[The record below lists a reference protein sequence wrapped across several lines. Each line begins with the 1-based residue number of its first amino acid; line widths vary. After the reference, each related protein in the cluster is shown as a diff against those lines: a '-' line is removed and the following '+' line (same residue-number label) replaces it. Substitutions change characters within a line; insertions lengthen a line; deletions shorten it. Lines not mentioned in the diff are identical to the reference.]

1 MNMKV
6 SKNIV
11 ILLLLISQQLLAQDV
26 SFKAAV
32 SKDRLGLNERLRI
45 TFSIDKQGGDDF
57 TPPDFRNFKVLAGP
71 MQSTNFSYV
80 NGKQSF
86 EQSYT
91 YTIQPIKKGVFTIS
105 SASIKFDG
113 NIVKTNTIKVTV
125 TDAVVIPKDPD
136 DPRYIASEN
145 IHLIAEI
152 SNTNPYVGESI
163 SVVYKIYVDVNKVS
177 VRNTREV
184 ESPSFN
190 GFWNQNI
197 EVKQWE
203 PKEGSFQGKPHRY
216 AIIKKTVL
224 IPQKSG
230 KLSIDPM
237 EIEISAGVPI
247 GRRDL
252 FGNMISNNTT
262 FTATTGKRIVN
273 VKPLP
278 IANKPADFTG
288 AVGDYKFNVTS
299 NKTEL
304 KANESA
310 QIKVEVS
317 GNGNLKLVGLP
328 QIETPNGLE
337 KYEPEHKEQIVTS
350 LGGLRGSVYDQYTI
364 VPQYRGKFKIPS
376 VSFSYFSLKDKSYKT
391 IKSNPIIIDA
401 PQGKTSTDVVDGGVG
416 IVKRDVISNAKDIR
430 YISTTANLIF
440 KTSKRDF
447 LGSKLF
453 YVLLILPLL
462 SIPLGIFIG
471 VKKEKRDSDIAG
483 NKRRIADKL
492 ARKYL
497 SEAKKQLGN
506 KEEFYIALEKALHN
520 YLKAKLRVETSD
532 ISKEKISELLQKRNV
547 NSNFI
552 EDFIKVLDD
561 CDYARYSPA
570 TNVMMQEE
578 YNMARTVIAKI
589 DKQL

>member
-1 MNMKV
+1 MRVYK
-6 SKNIV
+6 SIF
-11 ILLLLISQQLLAQDV
+11 ILLLLVSQQMMAQEV
-26 SFKAAV
+26 SFKSTV
-32 SKDRLGLNERLRI
+32 SKSRLGLNERLRI

-57 TPPDFRNFKVLAGP
+57 TPPDFKNFKVLSGP

-91 YTIQPIKKGVFTIS
+91 YTIQPNRKGIFTIP

-113 NIVKTNTIKVTV
+113 NIIKTNTIKVTV

-136 DPRYIASEN
+136 DPRYIASQN

-152 SNTNPYVGESI
+152 SNSNPYVGESI
-163 SVVYKIYVDVNKVS
+163 SVVYKIFVDVNKVS
-177 VRNTREV
+177 VRNTREI

-203 PKEGSFQGKPHRY
+203 PKEGSFQGKPHRF

-224 IPQKSG
+224 IPQKAG
-230 KLSIDPM
+230 ALSIDPM
-237 EIEISAGVPI
+237 EIEISAGVPL

-273 VKPLP
+273 VKALPQVNRPL
-278 IANKPADFTG
+278 DFTG
-288 AVGDYKFNVTS
+288 AVGDYDFNVS
-299 NKTEL
+299 SSKTEL

-310 QIKVEVS
+310 QIKVEVT

-328 QIETPNGLE
+328 KIETPDGLE
-337 KYEPEHKEQIVTS
+337 IYEPEHKEKIVTS
-350 LGGLRGSVYDQYTI
+350 LGGLRGSVYDQYTV
-364 VPQYRGKFKIPS
+364 VPQYRGKFKIPP
-376 VSFSYFSLKDKSYKT
+376 VSFSYFSLKDKTYKT
-391 IKSNPIIIDA
+391 INSDAIIINA
-401 PQGKTSTDVVDGGVG
+401 PQGKLSSEINNAVG
-416 IVKRDVISNAKDIR
+416 MVKRNVISNAKDIR
-430 YISTTANLIF
+430 FISTTSDLQIL
-440 KTSKRDF
+440 SKKEDF

-453 YVLLILPLL
+453 YALLLLPIL

-471 VKKEKRDSDIAG
+471 IKKEKRDSDIIG
-483 NKRRIADKL
+483 NKRRKADKL
-492 ARKYL
+492 AKKYL

-506 KEEFYIALEKALHN
+506 NEQFYIALERALHN

-532 ISKEKISELLQKRNV
+532 ISKEKISELLQKRSVEFNH
-547 NSNFI
+547 I

-570 TNVMMQEE
+570 TNVMMQDE
-578 YNMARTVIAKI
+578 YSMARTVIAKI

>member
-1 MNMKV
+1 VYK
-6 SKNIV
+6 SIF
-11 ILLLLISQQLLAQDV
+11 ILLLLVSQQITAQEV
-26 SFKAAV
+26 SFKSTV
-32 SKDRLGLNERLRI
+32 SKNRLGLNERLRI

-57 TPPDFRNFKVLAGP
+57 TPPDFKNFKVLSGP

-91 YTIQPIKKGVFTIS
+91 YTIQPNRKGVYTIP
-105 SASIKFDG
+105 SASIEFNG
-113 NIVKTNTIKVTV
+113 NIIKTNTIKITV

-136 DPRYIASEN
+136 DPRYIASQN

-152 SNTNPYVGESI
+152 SNSNPYVGESI
-163 SVVYKIYVDVNKVS
+163 SVVYKIFVDVNKVS
-177 VRNTREV
+177 VRNTREI

-224 IPQKSG
+224 IPQKAG
-230 KLSIDPM
+230 ELSIDPM
-237 EIEISAGVPI
+237 EIEISAGVPL

-273 VKPLP
+273 VKSLPQVNRPL
-278 IANKPADFTG
+278 DFTG
-288 AVGDYKFNVTS
+288 AVGDYDFKVTS

-310 QIKVEVS
+310 QIKVEVT

-328 QIETPNGLE
+328 KIETPDGLE
-337 KYEPEHKEQIVTS
+337 KYEPEHKEKIITS
-350 LGGLRGSVYDQYTI
+350 LGGLRGSVYDQYTV
-364 VPQYRGKFKIPS
+364 VPQYRGKFKIPP
-376 VSFSYFSLKDKSYKT
+376 VSFSYFSLQDKTYKT
-391 IKSNPIIIDA
+391 INSDAIIINA
-401 PQGKTSTDVVDGGVG
+401 PQGKLSSEINNAVSS
-416 IVKRDVISNAKDIR
+416 VKRNVISNAKDIR
-430 YISTTANLIF
+430 FISTTSDLEIL
-440 KTSKRDF
+440 SKKEDF

-453 YVLLILPLL
+453 YILLLLPIL

-471 VKKEKRDSDIAG
+471 IKKEKRDSDIVG
-483 NKRRIADKL
+483 NKGRKADKL

-506 KEEFYIALEKALHN
+506 KDQFYIALEKALHN
-520 YLKAKLRVETSD
+520 YLKAKLRVETFD
-532 ISKEKISELLQKRNV
+532 ISKEKIREILQKRNV
-547 NSNFI
+547 EFNDI

-570 TNVMMQEE
+570 TNVMMQDE
-578 YNMARTVIAKI
+578 YSKARTVIAKI

>member
-1 MNMKV
+1 MRVYK
-6 SKNIV
+6 SIF
-11 ILLLLISQQLLAQDV
+11 ILLLLVSQQITAQEV
-26 SFKAAV
+26 SFKSTV
-32 SKDRLGLNERLRI
+32 SKNRLGLNERLRI

-57 TPPDFRNFKVLAGP
+57 TPPDFKNFKVLSGP

-91 YTIQPIKKGVFTIS
+91 YTIQPNRKGVYTIS
-105 SASIKFDG
+105 SASIEFNG
-113 NIVKTNTIKVTV
+113 NIIKTNTIKITV

-136 DPRYIASEN
+136 DPRYIASQN

-152 SNTNPYVGESI
+152 SNSNPYVGESI
-163 SVVYKIYVDVNKVS
+163 SVVYKIFVDVNKVS
-177 VRNTREV
+177 VRNTREI

-224 IPQKSG
+224 IPQKAG
-230 KLSIDPM
+230 ELSIDPM
-237 EIEISAGVPI
+237 EIEISAGVPL

-273 VKPLP
+273 VKSLPQVNRPL
-278 IANKPADFTG
+278 DFTG
-288 AVGDYKFNVTS
+288 AVGDYDFKVTS

-310 QIKVEVS
+310 QIKVEVT

-328 QIETPNGLE
+328 KIETPDGLE
-337 KYEPEHKEQIVTS
+337 KYEPEHKEKIITS
-350 LGGLRGSVYDQYTI
+350 LGGLRGSVYDQYTV
-364 VPQYRGKFKIPS
+364 VPQYRGKFKIPP
-376 VSFSYFSLKDKSYKT
+376 VSFSYFSLQDKTYKT
-391 IKSNPIIIDA
+391 INSDAIIINA
-401 PQGKTSTDVVDGGVG
+401 PQGKLSSEINNAVSS
-416 IVKRDVISNAKDIR
+416 VKRNVISNAKDIR
-430 YISTTANLIF
+430 FISTTSDLEIL
-440 KTSKRDF
+440 SKKEDF

-453 YVLLILPLL
+453 YILLLLPIL

-471 VKKEKRDSDIAG
+471 IKKEKRDSDIVG
-483 NKRRIADKL
+483 NKRRKADKL

-506 KEEFYIALEKALHN
+506 KDQFYIALEKALHN
-520 YLKAKLRVETSD
+520 YLKAKLRVETFD
-532 ISKEKISELLQKRNV
+532 ISKEKIREILQKRNV
-547 NSNFI
+547 EFNDI

-570 TNVMMQEE
+570 TNVMMQDE
-578 YNMARTVIAKI
+578 YSKARTVIAKI

>member
-1 MNMKV
+1 MRVHKSIFIFLLLVSQQITAQEVSFKSIV
-6 SKNIV
+6 SKN
-11 ILLLLISQQLLAQDV
+11 
-26 SFKAAV
+26 
-32 SKDRLGLNERLRI
+32 RLGLNERLRI

-57 TPPDFRNFKVLAGP
+57 TPPDFKNFKVLSGP

-91 YTIQPIKKGVFTIS
+91 YTIQPNRKGIFTIP
-105 SASIKFDG
+105 SASIEFNG
-113 NIVKTNTIKVTV
+113 NIIKTNTIKVTV
-125 TDAVVIPKDPD
+125 TDAVDIPKDPD
-136 DPRYIASEN
+136 DPRYIASQN

-152 SNTNPYVGESI
+152 SNSNPYVGQSI
-163 SVVYKIYVDVNKVS
+163 SVVYKIFVDVNKVS
-177 VRNTREV
+177 VRNTREI

-224 IPQKSG
+224 IPQKAG
-230 KLSIDPM
+230 ELSIDPM
-237 EIEISAGVPI
+237 EIEISAGVPL

-278 IANKPADFTG
+278 QVNRPLDFTG
-288 AVGDYKFNVTS
+288 AVGDYDFKVTS

-310 QIKVEVS
+310 QIKVEVI

-328 QIETPNGLE
+328 KIETPDGLE
-337 KYEPEHKEQIVTS
+337 KYEPEHKEKIITT
-350 LGGLRGSVYDQYTI
+350 LGGLRGSVYDQYTV
-364 VPQYRGKFKIPS
+364 VPQFRGKFKIPP
-376 VSFSYFSLKDKSYKT
+376 VSFSYFSLQDKMYKT
-391 IKSNPIIIDA
+391 INSDAIIINV
-401 PQGKTSTDVVDGGVG
+401 PQGKLSSEINNAVSS
-416 IVKRDVISNAKDIR
+416 VKRNVLSNAKDIR
-430 YISTTANLIF
+430 FISTTTDLQIV
-440 KTSKRDF
+440 SKKEDF
-447 LGSKLF
+447 LGSNLF
-453 YVLLILPLL
+453 YVLLLLPIL

-471 VKKEKRDSDIAG
+471 IKKEKRDSDIVG
-483 NKRRIADKL
+483 NKRRKADKL

-506 KEEFYIALEKALHN
+506 KDQFYIALEKALHN
-520 YLKAKLRVETSD
+520 YLKAKLRIETFD
-532 ISKEKISELLQKRNV
+532 ISKEKIREILHNRNIEF
-547 NSNFI
+547 NHI

-570 TNVMMQEE
+570 TNVMMQDE
-578 YNMARTVIAKI
+578 YSKARIVIAKI

>member
-1 MNMKV
+1 MRVYK
-6 SKNIV
+6 SIF
-11 ILLLLISQQLLAQDV
+11 ILLLLVSQQITAQEV
-26 SFKAAV
+26 SFKSTV
-32 SKDRLGLNERLRI
+32 SKNRLGLNERLRI

-57 TPPDFRNFKVLAGP
+57 TPPDFKNFKVLSGP

-91 YTIQPIKKGVFTIS
+91 YTIQPNRKGVYTIS
-105 SASIKFDG
+105 SASIEFNG
-113 NIVKTNTIKVTV
+113 NIIKTNTIKITV

-136 DPRYIASEN
+136 DPRYIASQN

-152 SNTNPYVGESI
+152 SNSNPYVGESI
-163 SVVYKIYVDVNKVS
+163 SVVYKIFVDVNKVS
-177 VRNTREV
+177 VRNTREI

-224 IPQKSG
+224 IPQKAG
-230 KLSIDPM
+230 ELSIDPM
-237 EIEISAGVPI
+237 EIEISAGVPL

-273 VKPLP
+273 VKSLPQVNRPL
-278 IANKPADFTG
+278 DFTG
-288 AVGDYKFNVTS
+288 AVGDYDFKVTS

-310 QIKVEVS
+310 QIKVEVT

-328 QIETPNGLE
+328 KSETPDGLE
-337 KYEPEHKEQIVTS
+337 KYEPEHKEKIITS
-350 LGGLRGSVYDQYTI
+350 LGGLRGSVYDQYTV
-364 VPQYRGKFKIPS
+364 VPQYRGKFKIPP
-376 VSFSYFSLKDKSYKT
+376 VSFSYFSLQDKTYKT
-391 IKSNPIIIDA
+391 INSDAIIINA
-401 PQGKTSTDVVDGGVG
+401 PQGKLSSEINNAVSS
-416 IVKRDVISNAKDIR
+416 VKRNVISNAKDIR
-430 YISTTANLIF
+430 FISTTSDLEIL
-440 KTSKRDF
+440 SKKEDF

-453 YVLLILPLL
+453 YILLLLPIL

-471 VKKEKRDSDIAG
+471 IKKEKRDSDIVG
-483 NKRRIADKL
+483 NKRRKADKL

-506 KEEFYIALEKALHN
+506 KDQFYIALEKALHN
-520 YLKAKLRVETSD
+520 YLKAKLRVETFD
-532 ISKEKISELLQKRNV
+532 ISKEKIREILQKRNV
-547 NSNFI
+547 EFNDI

-570 TNVMMQEE
+570 TNVMMQDE
-578 YNMARTVIAKI
+578 YSKARTVIAKI

>member
-1 MNMKV
+1 
-6 SKNIV
+6 
-11 ILLLLISQQLLAQDV
+11 
-26 SFKAAV
+26 
-32 SKDRLGLNERLRI
+32 
-45 TFSIDKQGGDDF
+45 
-57 TPPDFRNFKVLAGP
+57 

-91 YTIQPIKKGVFTIS
+91 YTIQPIKKGILTIP
-105 SASIKFDG
+105 SASIKFNG
-113 NIVKTNTIKVTV
+113 NIIITNTIKVTV

-136 DPRYIASEN
+136 DPRYVASQN

-230 KLSIDPM
+230 KLAIDPM
-237 EIEISAGVPI
+237 EIEISAGVPV

-252 FGNMISNNTT
+252 FGNIISNNTT
-262 FTATTGKRIVN
+262 FTATTGKRLVE

-278 IANKPADFTG
+278 MANKPVNFTG
-288 AVGDYKFNVTS
+288 AVGDYDFNVTS
-299 NKTEL
+299 SKTEL

-310 QIKVEVS
+310 QIKVEVT
-317 GNGNLKLVGLP
+317 GKGNLKLVGLP
-328 QIETPNGLE
+328 TIETPDGLE
-337 KYEPEHKEQIVTS
+337 RYEPEHKENIVTS
-350 LGGLRGSVYDQYTI
+350 LGGLRGSVNDQYTV
-364 VPQYRGKFKIPS
+364 VPQFRGKFKIPP
-376 VSFSYFSLKDKSYKT
+376 VSFSYFSLQDKTYKT
-391 IKSNPIIIDA
+391 IISDPIIINA
-401 PQGKTSTDVVDGGVG
+401 PQGKVLTDVENNVSAF
-416 IVKRDVISNAKDIR
+416 KRDVVSNAKDIR
-430 YISTTANLIF
+430 FISTQAELTI
-440 KTSKRDF
+440 KDGKKDF
-447 LGSKLF
+447 LGSNLF
-453 YVLLILPLL
+453 YALLALPILC
-462 SIPLGIFIG
+462 IPLGIFIG
-471 VKKEKRDSDIAG
+471 YKKEKRDSDIAG
-483 NKRRIADKL
+483 NKRRKADRL

-497 SEAKKQLGN
+497 SQAKKQLGN
-506 KEEFYIALEKALHN
+506 KEQFYIALEKALHN

-547 NSNFI
+547 DSNYI
-552 EDFIKVLDD
+552 DDFIKVLDD

-578 YNMARTVIAKI
+578 YNMARVIIAKI